1 MKESQAFI
9 QAVLLMSIFEQRLIF
24 RMLQNAGEG
33 LQGLQQGHGGAL
45 MEGIEGG
52 KASEKFC
59 FFYILRTNK

>member
-1 MKESQAFI
+1 
-9 QAVLLMSIFEQRLIF
+9 
-24 RMLQNAGEG
+24 MLQNAGEG